1 MSGIKAK
8 TLQVLDEGGSFIHH
22 TKADQKIEPSLTQL
36 GQRPKDMSHPS
47 DSLGEAP
54 KVRAEAYLEGRAKAK
69 SPRGNY
75 IVPLEYSR
83 NILFKG

>member
-22 TKADQKIEPSLTQL
+22 TKADQKIEPSFTQL

-47 DSLGEAP
+47 DSLGGTEG
-54 KVRAEAYLEGRAKAK
+54 KSRSISRRASEGEEPERKL
-69 SPRGNY
+69 SCTPR
-75 IVPLEYSR
+75 IFEEYT
-83 NILFKG
+83 I